1 LRVAVAGLG
10 GLGEVRSGRGRG
22 RLRRRGGRLLRLRG
36 LLLGRGRV
44 RLLPWGWRRAEARL
58 LRGLVGRRG
67 RVGHDGGA
75 SGKGRGGGRLG
86 RRGGGLLRLRGR
98 LLGRGRVR
106 LLPGVMRRAES
117 RLLRGLVGRRGRLGH
132 DGNTSVKG
140 TGDGEV
146 TGRSEGAGRP
156 GPALLTAVTRLT
168 CRRRA
173 STSPS
178 IRHCRTAGWPR

>member
-1 LRVAVAGLG
+1 ITFLYFCIAVRVAALSRSLHVALPI
-10 GLGEVRSGRGRG
+10 
-22 RLRRRGGRLLRLRG
+22 LRRRGGRLLRLRG

-44 RLLPWGWRRAEARL
+44 RLLP
-58 LRGLVGRRG
+58 
-67 RVGHDGGA
+67 
-75 SGKGRGGGRLG
+75 
-86 RRGGGLLRLRGR
+86 
-98 LLGRGRVR
+98 
-106 LLPGVMRRAES
+106 GVMWRAES

-173 STSPS
+173 ST
-178 IRHCRTAGWPR
+178 